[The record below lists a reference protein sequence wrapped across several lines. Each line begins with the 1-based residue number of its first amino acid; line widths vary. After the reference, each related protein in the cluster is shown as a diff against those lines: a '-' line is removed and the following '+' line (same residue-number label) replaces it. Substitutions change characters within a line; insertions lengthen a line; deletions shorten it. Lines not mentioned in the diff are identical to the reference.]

1 RSNQSPPLY
10 RQPAPLRPNALHSQ
24 TTAEQ
29 PHSKHTFQTTTR
41 NLQMQFCKQNP
52 PPQTT
57 HSHHTSCIINDRRL
71 PAAYT
76 GVMMSIHKLSAADGY
91 LYYMKEVT
99 SGDDV
104 RQRGQSMSDY
114 SLETGIPSRRWM
126 GSGAHHLGLD
136 GIVKE
141 RQMELLF

>member
-1 RSNQSPPLY
+1 
-10 RQPAPLRPNALHSQ
+10 
-24 TTAEQ
+24 
-29 PHSKHTFQTTTR
+29 
-41 NLQMQFCKQNP
+41 
-52 PPQTT
+52 
-57 HSHHTSCIINDRRL
+57 
-71 PAAYT
+71 
-76 GVMMSIHKLSAADGY
+76 MMSIHKLSAGDGY

-114 SLETGIPSRRWM
+114 YLETGNPSGRWM

-141 RQMELLF
+141 RQMELLFGLGLDPRYDARLKENVAAAMETGRSEERRVGQEG

>member
-1 RSNQSPPLY
+1 
-10 RQPAPLRPNALHSQ
+10 ALPIS
-24 TTAEQ
+24 T
-29 PHSKHTFQTTTR
+29 HTFHTTTLNHR
-41 NLQMQFCKQNP
+41 TQFCKQNA

-57 HSHHTSCIINDRRL
+57 PSHHTSCIINDRRL

-76 GVMMSIHKLSAADGY
+76 GVMMSIHKLSAGDGY

-114 SLETGIPSRRWM
+114 YLETGNPSGRWM

-141 RQMELLF
+141 RQMELLFGLG